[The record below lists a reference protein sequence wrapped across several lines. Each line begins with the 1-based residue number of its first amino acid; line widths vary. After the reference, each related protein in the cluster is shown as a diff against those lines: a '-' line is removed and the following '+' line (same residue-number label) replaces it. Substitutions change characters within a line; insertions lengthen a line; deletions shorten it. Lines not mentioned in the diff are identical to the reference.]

1 MPAGEP
7 AFIAIGV
14 RHDFFFQIVSDP
26 NGNQPQWQPGPV
38 TLFRLYPDGV
48 DAATAYHRELTDRSY
63 RAELERHNAYNRWIF
78 DWTHAQAMQGKGV
91 LLSWTDA
98 YRHTTAG
105 QARIPAIKSFVMSP
119 WTDRHAMDAVV
130 QQVQEARRQRDGQCK
145 A

>member
-1 MPAGEP
+1 M
-7 AFIAIGV
+7 
-14 RHDFFFQIVSDP
+14 SDP